1 MTKSPFESWQ
11 TADNSAETSA
21 PVAPSSDGVDAPS
34 TDSTVD
40 HPATAAALALAPTSP
55 APPAPPKFPR
65 PRWQQRLRQGIG
77 ILALGGLGYGL
88 WAWLIRPPLR
98 PYVLDISPSAS
109 QYAVTAQQT
118 PLLNWQISHPNQVE
132 AIIVRTLTEA
142 GALVGEPQSYDL
154 SGALPV
160 ELLAYCSQTRH
171 RLTCQN
177 VPTQVREP
185 GQYRFEI
192 TLRPRA
198 SLNLPPVQTA
208 SSLVTITQRPLPT
221 ALELVPQQVIYSEA
235 GTAASP
241 NTPTLAPPV
250 TGKGVELSWIVTHP
264 AVLQDLLLVVRQ
276 PGGTTMG
283 GRRFSLR
290 NPENPTQITLPEELK
305 PFCQIGQHLVCQ
317 GVPTGMTQV
326 GQYQFELTP
335 IPIGLED
342 TEEPIT
348 KVSEVVEIQPR
359 PVGIT
364 AFRINGRE
372 AQPKYLVPVEPG
384 QPIPGF
390 QLDWQVEGGAT
401 TLVELLPSPG
411 SVGKAGSLR
420 LPLPPSGTTT
430 ITLRVSDGQNPPIL
444 RAVTFETFNPSP
456 NPPIIINPEGQRAS
470 RPDPATGNTSQ
481 GQTAPPRSQPQ
492 TTLPRSQS
500 QTTPPAA
507 HTPAETPPNRPNV
520 SLPSS
525 PDQSQPPMLP
535 DDLRNRD
542 LEDLNLRF

>member
-1 MTKSPFESWQ
+1 MTQSPFESWQ
-11 TADNSAETSA
+11 TSDNSAEGSA
-21 PVAPSSDGVDAPS
+21 PATPSPDGMESLSAH
-34 TDSTVD
+34 STVD
-40 HPATAAALALAPTSP
+40 HPATAAALALAPP
-55 APPAPPKFPR
+55 RPPAPPEFPR
-65 PRWQQRLRQGIG
+65 PRWQRRLRQGIG

-98 PYVLDISPSAS
+98 PYVLDISTTAS
-109 QYAVTAQQT
+109 QYAVTEQQT
-118 PLLNWQISHPNQVE
+118 PLLNWQISHPNQLE
-132 AIIVRTLTEA
+132 AITVRTLTEA
-142 GALVGEPQSYDL
+142 GALVGDPLVYDL
-154 SGALPV
+154 SGASLPV
-160 ELLAYCSQTRH
+160 ELLAYCSQTH
-171 RLTCQN
+171 RQLTCQN

-192 TLRPRA
+192 TLRPRGV
-198 SLNLPPVQTA
+198 LNLPPVQAT
-208 SSLVTITQRPLPT
+208 SSLVSITERPLPT

-241 NTPTLAPPV
+241 NAPTLPPPV
-250 TGKGVELSWIVTHP
+250 TGRGVELSWIVTHP

-276 PGGTTMG
+276 PGGTTLG

-290 NPENPTQITLPEELK
+290 DPENPTQITLPEELK

-342 TEEPIT
+342 TEEPAT

-401 TLVELLPSPG
+401 TQVELLPSPG

-444 RAVTFETFNPSP
+444 RAVTFETFNPNP
-456 NPPIIINPEGQRAS
+456 NPPIIITPEGQRTS
-470 RPDPATGNTSQ
+470 RPNPATSTTSQ
-481 GQTAPPRSQPQ
+481 GQTAPPSSQRQ
-492 TTLPRSQS
+492 TA
-500 QTTPPAA
+500 PPAA
-507 HTPAETPPNRPNV
+507 RPPAEIPPNRPNV

-525 PDQSQPPMLP
+525 PDQSQSPMLP
-535 DDLRNRD
+535 DDLRNRAP
-542 LEDLNLRF
+542 EDLDLRF